1 MELLHQINIDP
12 SSGTDLDQQIKQ
24 QLAWLI
30 ATRQLRPGQ
39 FLPSIR
45 VLSRHLAINL
55 HTVRSA
61 YQKLEA
67 DGLVVT
73 RHGLGTMVT
82 DYEPALMA
90 RLAAAQRTHTVGV
103 LIPSINNPFYQPFIQ
118 GIEAVA
124 NRSRT
129 MLFLCM
135 TKDDPGETIRYYNQL
150 AARHVDGLILASQ
163 ASSIFLPSDP
173 EQLEQSLLA
182 FPVVSADWPG
192 SPGYSVELDL
202 EGSGYLATRHLL
214 EHGHLRVG
222 MITVAGDIPNINP
235 IHTGY
240 RKALREA
247 GLESDLQ
254 MVVGVQGFDLADG
267 EAGARRLLTLQTPP
281 TAIFAIA
288 DLLALGALRHLKRA
302 GLSVPQD
309 MALAGFNDI
318 PMADLVDPPLTT
330 VSAPAYQMG
339 QEAMKMLE
347 GLIAGKPPQLR
358 RVLLPASLVVRASC
372 GEHPNPIERKEV

>member
-1 MELLHQINIDP
+1 MEPLQQITIDS
-12 SSGTDLDQQIKQ
+12 SSGTDLAQQLKQ

-30 ATRQLRPGQ
+30 ATSQLQPGQ
-39 FLPSIR
+39 LLPSIR
-45 VLSRHLAINL
+45 VLSRHLSINL

-67 DGLVVT
+67 DGLVQT
-73 RHGLGTMVT
+73 RHGLGTVVT
-82 DYEPALMA
+82 AYDPVLMA
-90 RLAAAQRTHTVGV
+90 HLAAAQRTHTVGV

-124 NRSRT
+124 SRNRT

-163 ASSIFLPSDP
+163 ESSIFLPTDP

-192 SPGYSVELDL
+192 SLGYSVELDL

-214 EHGHLRVG
+214 EHGHRRVG
-222 MITVAGDIPNINP
+222 MITVAGNIPNIDP

-247 GLESDLQ
+247 GLESDPQL
-254 MVVGVQGFDLADG
+254 VFGVQGFDLADG
-267 EAGARRLLTLQTPP
+267 EAGARRLLALETPP
-281 TAIFAIA
+281 SAIFAIA

-302 GLSVPQD
+302 GLRVPQD

-318 PMADLVDPPLTT
+318 PMADMVDPPLTT
-330 VSAPAYQMG
+330 VAAPAYQMG

-347 GLIAGKPPQLR
+347 ELMAGKPPQRR
-358 RVLLPASLVVRASC
+358 RVLLPASLVIRASC
-372 GEHPNPIERKEV
+372 GEHPNHRK

>member
-1 MELLHQINIDP
+1 MELLLQITIDP

-39 FLPSIR
+39 LLPSIR

-163 ASSIFLPSDP
+163 
-173 EQLEQSLLA
+173 
-182 FPVVSADWPG
+182 
-192 SPGYSVELDL
+192 
-202 EGSGYLATRHLL
+202 
-214 EHGHLRVG
+214 
-222 MITVAGDIPNINP
+222 
-235 IHTGY
+235 
-240 RKALREA
+240 
-247 GLESDLQ
+247 
-254 MVVGVQGFDLADG
+254 
-267 EAGARRLLTLQTPP
+267 GAV
-281 TAIFAIA
+281 F
-288 DLLALGALRHLKRA
+288 
-302 GLSVPQD
+302 SY
-309 MALAGFNDI
+309 
-318 PMADLVDPPLTT
+318 PLTQN
-330 VSAPAYQMG
+330 SSNKACWPSQW
-339 QEAMKMLE
+339 
-347 GLIAGKPPQLR
+347 
-358 RVLLPASLVVRASC
+358 
-372 GEHPNPIERKEV
+372 

>member
-1 MELLHQINIDP
+1 MELLHHITIDP
-12 SSGTDLDQQIKQ
+12 NSGTDLDQQIKQ

-82 DYEPALMA
+82 AYEPVRMA

-103 LIPSINNPFYQPFIQ
+103 LIPSIDNPFYQPFIQ

-129 MLFLCM
+129 LLFLCM

-163 ASSIFLPSDP
+163 GSSIFLPSDP

-214 EHGHLRVG
+214 EHGHRRVG
-222 MITVAGDIPNINP
+222 MITVAASLPNIEP
-235 IHTGY
+235 LHTGY
-240 RKALREA
+240 HRALQEA
-247 GLESDLQ
+247 GLESDPQ
-254 MVVGVQGFDLADG
+254 MMVGVQGFDLADG

-288 DLLALGALRHLKRA
+288 DLLALGALRYLKRA
-302 GLSVPQD
+302 GLRVPQD
-309 MALAGFNDI
+309 MALAGFNDS
-318 PMADLVDPPLTT
+318 PMADMVDPPLTT
-330 VSAPAYQMG
+330 VAAPAYQMG
-339 QEAMKMLE
+339 QEAMKMLQE
-347 GLIAGKPPQLR
+347 LMAGKRPQR
-358 RVLLPASLVVRASC
+358 QRVLLPASLVVRASC
-372 GEHPNPIERKEV
+372 GEHPNPIK

>member
-1 MELLHQINIDP
+1 MELLLQITIDP

-39 FLPSIR
+39 LLPSIR

-118 GIEAVA
+118 GIETVA
-124 NRSRT
+124 NRSHT

-163 ASSIFLPSDP
+163 GSSIFLPSDP

-214 EHGHLRVG
+214 EHGHRRVG
-222 MITVAGDIPNINP
+222 MITVAASLPNIEP
-235 IHTGY
+235 LHTGY
-240 RKALREA
+240 HRALQEA
-247 GLESDLQ
+247 GLESDPQ
-254 MVVGVQGFDLADG
+254 MMVGVQGFDLADG

-288 DLLALGALRHLKRA
+288 DLLALGALRYLKRA
-302 GLSVPQD
+302 GLRVPQD

-318 PMADLVDPPLTT
+318 PMADMVDPPLTT
-330 VSAPAYQMG
+330 VAAPAYQMG
-339 QEAMKMLE
+339 QEAMKMLQE
-347 GLIAGKPPQLR
+347 LMAGKRPQR
-358 RVLLPASLVVRASC
+358 QRVLLPASLVVRASC
-372 GEHPNPIERKEV
+372 GEHPNPIK